1 MVILDELYE
10 KNKIIINNKTT
21 LFIYI
26 VDYTGLNHRKYVP
39 MFEWSRVRLTSGAIE
54 ALVAQR

>member
-1 MVILDELYE
+1 MVILDELYD
-10 KNKIIINNKTT
+10 KKKIIVKKK
-21 LFIYI
+21 LKKKI